1 MSTSTTDIS
10 PQNVEKSGKGRW
22 RKFFRRSQPGE
33 KQERSKAWIFVALIV
48 VILLIL
54 FVISLIWGS
63 EPDAFDVWKA
73 AQDKAAQRNEKIVT
87 GYVTTNTLIAV
98 AGTLMDKPGGYL
110 SNDILPPSVFMDNI
124 PNWEFGVLVQ
134 VRDFAK
140 AMRNEISRS
149 QTQSQENEF
158 LAKAE
163 PQFNMDSE
171 SWIFPSAESEYREG
185 IEALENYLGGLT
197 DSNNETTQFFARAD
211 NLRDWLRIVAGRL
224 GSLSQRL
231 SASVGQQRINVNLAG
246 DPAARESTPE
256 PGEIEVKTPWLEID
270 DVFYEA
276 RGTCWALIHLL
287 RAVEID
293 FYDVLQK
300 KNALRSVQQIIREL
314 EATQKTIWSP
324 MILNGSEFGLL
335 ANHSLVMSSY
345 ISRANAGL
353 IDLRNLLSQG

>member
-1 MSTSTTDIS
+1 MFRPRKDS
-10 PQNVEKSGKGRW
+10 ERGKG
-22 RKFFRRSQPGE
+22 
-33 KQERSKAWIFVALIV
+33 WIVIALLV

-54 FVISLIWGS
+54 FVVSLMWGG
-63 EPDAFDVWKA
+63 EPDTFDVLQS
-73 AQDKAAQRNEKIVT
+73 AQDRASEHGAEVVT
-87 GYVTTNTLIAV
+87 GYVTTNALIEI
-98 AGTLMDKPGGYL
+98 AGTLLDKPGGYL
-110 SNDILPPSVFMDNI
+110 SNDIIPPSVFMDNI

-134 VRDFAK
+134 VRDFTK

-149 QTQSQENEF
+149 QTQSQENES

-185 IEALENYLGGLT
+185 IEELEDFLSGLS
-197 DSNNETTQFFARAD
+197 DPNSATTQFYARAD

-231 SASVGQQRINVNLAG
+231 SASVGQERINTNLSG
-246 DPAARESTPE
+246 DPAARESTAE
-256 PGEIEVKTPWLEID
+256 PGVIVSKTPWLQID
-270 DVFYEA
+270 DVFYES

-287 RAVEID
+287 RAVEVD
-293 FYDVLQK
+293 FHEVLQK

-314 EATQKTIWSP
+314 EATQKTVWSP
-324 MILNGSEFGLL
+324 MILNGSDFGFL

-345 ISRANAGL
+345 IARANAGI
-353 IDLRNLLSQG
+353 IDLRDLLSQG